1 MNPFENIN
9 TEINDKSGIR
19 TRLEDEIKIFEGR
32 ILSVKREID
41 NLEGLIEINS
51 FYSDK
56 ETNETFL
63 ID

>member
-1 MNPFENIN
+1 MNPFANIN
-9 TEINDKSGIR
+9 LSTDKNESIR
-19 TRLEDEIKIFEGR
+19 NRIEDEIREFEDR

-56 ETNETFL
+56 ETNNFL
-63 ID
+63 YIN